1 MVSISPSV
9 YRITSTSTLA
19 TEQPLPGDTTKE
31 PYPRS
36 PHSAVAPD
44 RYRGAGPYG
53 SGNSRSYADPQTT
66 IQGPGHHRR
75 SSKDQ
80 GHQSGGRVSRRPSR
94 RDTVES
100 ELPTPMPID
109 PEQFDSNEPQK
120 VQIHGVYGYVNGAKK
135 SRASLQNGFGDR
147 NRSRKDVSGK
157 DSRE

>member
-1 MVSISPSV
+1 MCRVTSV
-9 YRITSTSTLA
+9 STLA
-19 TEQPLPGDTTKE
+19 TEQQRPLPGDTTKE

-36 PHSAVAPD
+36 PHSMVAPD
-44 RYRGAGPYG
+44 RDRGAGPYG
-53 SGNSRSYADPQTT
+53 SGNSRSYANSQTA

-94 RDTVES
+94 RDTVDS
-100 ELPTPMPID
+100 ELASPLPID
-109 PEQFDSNEPQK
+109 PEQVDSNELQK
-120 VQIHGVYGYVNGAKK
+120 VQARGQVYGYPNGAGK
-135 SRASLQNGFGDR
+135 SRVSLQNGFGDR